1 MAIED
6 TNAGPSSA
14 PTPTPLAPS
23 PATPRR
29 TFPRCDIPT
38 LSGITGTPLDGPT
51 VNAWIDRCEDEFDAY
66 TLINNVILPDPL
78 RILFAGMKLE
88 HLLQPQSAGTS
99 PFGHQPTLLRTFPL
113 SPSRLQP
120 QSAGTSP
127 FGHQPTLLQEYSLP
141 RALELFGQLRNR
153 RNRSSRSRSL
163 DTFPLVPP
171 PLLGMTMDTN
181 VDPSGPPAGTAALN
195 QPIDTSLPLS
205 YNPDFAQLRETVE
218 RTQDDIA
225 DMKAMLQRL
234 LLSSSPAPAMADPTT
249 NITSASD
256 PSAPGVAAS
265 MHAPVSVS
273 SSSRLRPADPPIFD
287 GSRENGHPFLDAVKL
302 YIAVRPQDFPSKQT
316 KIAWTLSWFQKGRA
330 REFFHQYSRSPRQP
344 YYANWKEFETDFRAR
359 FLPELEDEKARLRL
373 ESNLYHQGSRSYQEY
388 YDSFVDLID
397 IAGYK
402 DGPLIALK
410 FRKGL
415 STTIQNHVAQSVDC
429 PAMDDYKGWYKAA
442 AKYARNQIANQSFN
456 ATTLALQLRSHPRPP
471 PAAAP
476 LPPPSVSPSTGLA
489 PTQTSFSSTRSRPDR
504 LSSPRTQTTP
514 AWRPYGCRSGK
525 SKTIGPFSRML
536 PLRRSIPSRRTVPP
550 QLRSAADVEDS
561 TASISR
567 VEEVEEAPEEEKEED
582 FVPRDE

>member
-1 MAIED
+1 
-6 TNAGPSSA
+6 
-14 PTPTPLAPS
+14 
-23 PATPRR
+23 
-29 TFPRCDIPT
+29 
-38 LSGITGTPLDGPT
+38 
-51 VNAWIDRCEDEFDAY
+51 
-66 TLINNVILPDPL
+66 
-78 RILFAGMKLE
+78 
-88 HLLQPQSAGTS
+88 
-99 PFGHQPTLLRTFPL
+99 
-113 SPSRLQP
+113 
-120 QSAGTSP
+120 
-127 FGHQPTLLQEYSLP
+127 
-141 RALELFGQLRNR
+141 
-153 RNRSSRSRSL
+153 
-163 DTFPLVPP
+163 
-171 PLLGMTMDTN
+171 MTMDTN
-181 VDPSGPPAGTAALN
+181 ADPSGPPAGTAALN

-234 LLSSSPAPAMADPTT
+234 LLSSSPAPATADPTT

-256 PSAPGVAAS
+256 PSASGVAAS

-302 YIAVRPQDFPSKQT
+302 YIAVRPQDFPSEQT

-344 YYANWKEFETDFRAR
+344 YYANWKEFETDFRTR

-429 PAMDDYKGWYKAA
+429 PAMDDYKGWYDAA

-456 ATTLALQLRSHPRPP
+456 ATTSSLQLRSHPRPSPAVAPIPLRQSLPPPDWRQPGLLPRP
-471 PAAAP
+471 PAPAPIVSRLPEPKP
-476 LPPPSVSPSTGLA
+476 LPPGVPMDV
-489 PTQTSFSSTRSRPDR
+489 DR
-504 LSSPRTQTTP
+504 
-514 AWRPYGCRSGK
+514 AK
-525 SKTIGPFSRML
+525 A
-536 PLRRSIPSRRTVPP
+536 RRSVPSRACFRCGDPSHLAAQCP
-550 QLRSAADVEDS
+550 RSFDVRFLTGEEKLELAESILAAADVEDS